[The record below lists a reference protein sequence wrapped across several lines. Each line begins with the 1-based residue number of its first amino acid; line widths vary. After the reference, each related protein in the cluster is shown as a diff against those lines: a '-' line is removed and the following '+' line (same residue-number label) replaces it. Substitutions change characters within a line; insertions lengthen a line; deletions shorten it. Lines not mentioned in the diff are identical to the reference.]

1 MGSYAFYK
9 KEIEIKIFENSTAD
23 LTELAK
29 IEQEGFAKVIVIKA
43 KTQEQAIKEYAALVQ
58 DNLGPLREFAQTT
71 VFSSVITSL
80 LR

>member
-1 MGSYAFYK
+1 M
-9 KEIEIKIFENSTAD
+9 EIKIFETSAAD
-23 LTELAK
+23 PSELK
-29 IEQEGFAKVIVIKA
+29 QLEQEGFTKVIVIKA